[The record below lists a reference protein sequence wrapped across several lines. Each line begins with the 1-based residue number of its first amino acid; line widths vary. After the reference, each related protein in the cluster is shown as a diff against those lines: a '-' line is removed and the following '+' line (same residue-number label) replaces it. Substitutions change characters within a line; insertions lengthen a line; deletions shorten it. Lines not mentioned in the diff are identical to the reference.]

1 MREITQLQFDAWP
14 DFGAPAH
21 PAHLLGLVE
30 QTDAVV
36 SVANH
41 TTSKQ
46 PEPANSRPI
55 LVHCSAGCGRTGT
68 FCTVSSVID
77 MLKRQRIQRLGAV
90 VGQTPATP
98 VKRHTEPMELTGST
112 PVKQS
117 SGRNQGNSTK
127 VSQDQTAGGKDFF
140 DSFSS
145 LPKEVDTK
153 ISVDDD
159 SVEGPWID
167 RDDIDLIE
175 KTVEDFRMQ
184 RLSMVQSLRQ
194 FVLCYESIMEWLVE
208 QEQGPPDAGEE

>member
-1 MREITQLQFDAWP
+1 
-14 DFGAPAH
+14 
-21 PAHLLGLVE
+21 
-30 QTDAVV
+30 
-36 SVANH
+36 
-41 TTSKQ
+41 
-46 PEPANSRPI
+46 
-55 LVHCSAGCGRTGT
+55 
-68 FCTVSSVID
+68 
-77 MLKRQRIQRLGAV
+77 
-90 VGQTPATP
+90 
-98 VKRHTEPMELTGST
+98 MELTGST

-145 LPKEVDTK
+145 LPKQVDTK
-153 ISVDDD
+153 ISADDD
-159 SVEGPWID
+159 SVEGSWVD